1 MPAQV
6 VRVCFIFPAFTIAP
20 ATVATTTDTPSEVLS
35 TSEPPQQVQLIG
47 ISQQKLLSIVI
58 PVAFVTILVVLI
70 IVILGV
76 IVCVKFRGQNSS
88 GRHFQRQRST
98 IKILDNTVLY
108 QSADP
113 YVCIMYV
120 LQYNR
125 SSVCVATTIG
135 IVGGIPNLCV
145 VIVTNILTCNCNAC
159 HSSLQ
164 QTAELGWCY
173 YQKS

>member
-47 ISQQKLLSIVI
+47 ISQQKLLSTVI

-113 YVCIMYV
+113 YVHVLCMYCSIID
-120 LQYNR
+120 L
-125 SSVCVATTIG
+125 VCVW
-135 IVGGIPNLCV
+135 P
-145 VIVTNILTCNCNAC
+145 
-159 HSSLQ
+159 LQ
-164 QTAELGWCY
+164 
-173 YQKS
+173 